1 MTTSKARLT
10 VYLTSAAELD
20 DLREALRVLAPIGS
34 RGFISRSTAIE
45 AAIGLALRDI
55 EARGRDSDVFK
66 VLVTLPVESE
76 AQL

>member
-20 DLREALRVLAPIGS
+20 DLREALRILAPMGR

-45 AAIGLALRDI
+45 AAVTVALRDVQ
-55 EARGRDSDVFK
+55 ARGRDSDVFK
-66 VLVTLPVESE
+66 ALVTLPAILEVE
-76 AQL
+76 